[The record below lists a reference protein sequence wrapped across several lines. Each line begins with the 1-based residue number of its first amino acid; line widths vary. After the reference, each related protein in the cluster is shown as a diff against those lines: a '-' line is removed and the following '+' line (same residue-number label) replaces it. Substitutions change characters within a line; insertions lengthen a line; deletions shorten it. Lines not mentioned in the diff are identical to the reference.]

1 MQCHCDAGVY
11 RHANAMASGNGR
23 GNRFGLCSASCCA
36 GHAGRHFSGR
46 FAQAKN
52 FFQGANAGARVFGG
66 MGQKTEQKTT
76 QVKGVRDE

>member
-23 GNRFGLCSASCCA
+23 GNRLGLRSTTGRA
-36 GHAGRHFSGR
+36 GHAGRHLFGS

-52 FFQGANAGARVFGG
+52 IFQGANAGARVFGG